1 MPRYV
6 YEEELQDEREARESD
21 SRGHVRELARLRVEH
36 AAELAHVRAELAGEL
51 ARLRVEHAR
60 EFDRLSESAEAG
72 GAAGLE
78 PELASAREENLAR
91 ERARAL
97 VVTRHAALAAYL
109 REIGAVGEDAEI
121 IAHAGAEQIAGRVVA
136 GPLPLHL
143 AALAIEIVHV
153 PLAVPPELRGAELTL
168 EQVRALAGPV
178 ERYRVRKVST

>member
-6 YEEELQDEREARESD
+6 YEEELLDERDARESD
-21 SRGHVRELARLRVEH
+21 ARKHARVIEQLRAEYAAGLAHVRAAHADELARVRAEHARELDRLAEAGEELEPELARLR
-36 AAELAHVRAELAGEL
+36 AKLDA
-51 ARLRVEHAR
+51 
-60 EFDRLSESAEAG
+60 
-72 GAAGLE
+72 
-78 PELASAREENLAR
+78 

-109 REIGAVGEDAEI
+109 VEIGAVGPDADVI
-121 IAHAGAEQIAGRVVA
+121 PHAGAEQIAGRVVA

-153 PLAVPPELRGAELTL
+153 PLTMPAELRGVELTI

-178 ERYRVRKVST
+178 ERYRVRKVGA